1 MKKILLTFFLMLLLL
16 SNIKVCNASS
26 YVTYYYGEAIKIENS
41 NVEILS
47 NEITID
53 LTTSKIDNVILL
65 RNTTNEEINT
75 SIIIPLENQN
85 LSTSINNLS
94 IILNGFKVDYTQ
106 NDNGEYIIKTKIPAG
121 SGKKLEITYNTD
133 NNLQNAKVIK
143 YNLENFANRIVGKV
157 KVNVVIDEKNIPLI
171 QKIYPGHYTFENNTL
186 SVEYYNYK
194 VNTIT
199 KEVIIQKE
207 TFNSLLYGREI
218 NLNDKERTLI
228 QNWNEGVNKIDTSK
242 LDSWEMNEICHNV
255 IDYINIKNKK
265 KLETYEEISNP
276 FLYDIY
282 MNNVKINDD
291 YNLKGKIVCIDF
303 VETEDDKDLYVEK
316 NVGKETFQ
324 DEEGYE
330 HERDVKDYVLMP
342 EREILKTKVE
352 RLYYC
357 GRLGAKIIYVGEG
370 INGEDLNATEE
381 EIVGYVNS
389 INADMYIRI
398 EIYDGEIT
406 YKDVGETSAIRR
418 IGTGKVGYY
427 NNENYEIA
435 KKFALSEYDTIKSE
449 ELYNRVYQNEYRF
462 FYTNYDEYS
471 KNYYNDY
478 YKDTLIYL
486 SNEYIAN
493 NSEIPTVV
501 QFIAN
506 RINENDKYIVDYLG
520 GGFYNEFDRGL
531 ATTSNALNTSQAQKL
546 LKENKS
552 KNANIK
558 ADIEGRISNLE
569 ILNNEENIQEQIQ
582 LEIEKNNKNIDYIMQ
597 TNKNYLNLNNTEIAV
612 FTGIGIAS
620 LICIIILIKENKKR
634 KRGEMNN
641 GKQ

>member
-1 MKKILLTFFLMLLLL
+1 MKKILLTIFFVLIFF
-16 SNIKVCNASS
+16 IKFNVCYSSS
-26 YVTYYYGEAIKIENS
+26 YVTYYYGEAIKVEKS
-41 NVEILS
+41 DVEILS

-53 LTTSKIDNVILL
+53 LTTSKINNVVFLK
-65 RNTTNEEINT
+65 NTTNEEINT
-75 SIIIPLENQN
+75 SIILPLENQN
-85 LSTSINNLS
+85 FSTTINNLS
-94 IILNGFKVDYTQ
+94 IVLNGFKVDYTQ

-133 NNLQNAKVIK
+133 NDLQNAKVIK

-171 QKIYPGHYTFENNTL
+171 QKIYPGHYTFENNTI

-207 TFNSLLYGREI
+207 TFNNLLYGREI
-218 NLNDKERTLI
+218 DINDQERTLI
-228 QNWNEGVNKIDTSK
+228 QNWNDGGKNIDTSK
-242 LDSWEMNEICHNV
+242 LNLWEMSGICLN
-255 IDYINIKNKK
+255 IINYINIKNNEKH
-265 KLETYEEISNP
+265 EIYEEILNP
-276 FLYDIY
+276 FLYDMYIK
-282 MNNVKINDD
+282 NVKTTDD

-303 VETEDDKDLYVEK
+303 VETEDDKELYMKRIVDSETVE
-316 NVGKETFQ
+316 
-324 DEEGYE
+324 DEDGYP
-330 HERDVKDYVLMP
+330 HVRDIEDYFLTP
-342 EREILKTKVE
+342 ERKILKTDTDCNF
-352 RLYYC
+352 RF
-357 GRLGAKIIYVGEG
+357 GAKIIYVGEG

-381 EIVGYVNS
+381 EIIEYVNS

-398 EIYDGEIT
+398 EIYDGKIT
-406 YKDVGETSAIRR
+406 YKDIGDNYGVRR
-418 IGTGKVGYY
+418 IGNGKVGYY
-427 NNENYEIA
+427 NKNNFEIA
-435 KKFALSEYDTIKSE
+435 KAFALSKYDTIESE
-449 ELYNRVYQNEYRF
+449 ELYNKIYNVYYKS
-462 FYTNYDEYS
+462 FYSDYSEYS

-506 RINENDKYIVDYLG
+506 RISENGKYIVEYLSE
-520 GGFYNEFDRGL
+520 GFYNDYGRGL
-531 ATTSNALNTSQAQKL
+531 ATTSNALKTSQAQKL
-546 LKENKS
+546 LKQNKS

-558 ADIEGRISNLE
+558 TDIESRISNLE
-569 ILNNEENIQEQIQ
+569 ILNNEENIQKQIQ
-582 LEIEKNNKNIDYIMQ
+582 LEIEENNQKNNPIMQ
-597 TNKNYLNLNNTEIAV
+597 TKNNYLNLNNTEIAV
-612 FTGIGIAS
+612 FAGIGIAS

-634 KRGEMNN
+634 KKGEMYN